1 VRLKLR
7 TKLAGWLLSTF
18 VFMLT
23 LVLALGGLNIYVI
36 SNINNMLTD
45 PYMPATVP
53 ELISLQALMV
63 HIGNILILMTVG
75 ALLTFLALCFVIH
88 KSILKPF
95 YGIVH
100 TIYALARMDLTVA
113 IVKTENG
120 EIGDIQNA
128 LISICDNIKKAQS
141 ALKATY
147 DSLEKNI
154 AGMKNATCKVDMSI
168 GNLQAASKELGF
180 IVKTFANSKS
190 LSTSSCQVKVQGS
203 NIHHRQR

>member
-1 VRLKLR
+1 MKLKLR

-18 VFMLT
+18 VLMLA
-23 LVLALGGLNIYVI
+23 LVLALGGLSIYVI
-36 SNINNMLTD
+36 TNINNVLTD
-45 PYMPATVP
+45 PYMPAPVP

-63 HIGNILILMTVG
+63 HIGIIIIFMTVG
-75 ALLTFLALCFVIH
+75 ALLTFLALSFVIR

-141 ALKATY
+141 ALQATY

-154 AGMKNATCKVDMSI
+154 AGIKNATCKVDMSI
-168 GNLQAASKELGF
+168 GNLQAASEELGSV
-180 IVKTFANSKS
+180 VKTLANSES
-190 LSTSSCQVKVQGS
+190 SSTSSCQGMVHVS
-203 NIHHRQR
+203 NIYHRQW